1 MKHIRCPKCDEP
13 IVFDKSRYTDGQV
26 LVFECPACNSQFR
39 VRLRAKGKSGDETGT
54 AGEEERVPLATL
66 AALENAF
73 QLAQELPLYEGDNVI
88 GRYVKGTK
96 ANCPLKTVDP
106 SIDTTHCIVNVKV
119 DRTTGRP
126 QITVTDGPSG
136 TGTFLHNT
144 LLGVRERAR
153 IKDGDI
159 ITIGATTLILKI
171 PQTPEND

>member
-13 IVFDKSRYTDGQV
+13 IVFDKSRYSGGQI
-26 LVFECPACNSQFR
+26 LVFECPACHAQFR
-39 VRLRAKGKSGDETGT
+39 IRLRAKSKAGSEQST
-54 AGEEERVPLATL
+54 AEEEERTPLATL

-119 DRTTGRP
+119 DRATG
-126 QITVTDGPSG
+126 QQLITVADGPSG

-153 IKDGDI
+153 IEDGDI
-159 ITIGATTLILKI
+159 ITIGATTLILKM
-171 PQTPEND
+171 P